1 MSKINLYS
9 FIIVAPAIIFS
20 VRLILE
26 EVANMLAISDYAKQ
40 LNWINQLIR
49 KITRTEVKQSEIN
62 EELVSIL
69 QMLSIMVSAG
79 ASPMSAMKYVSKRSE
94 GILPSLIKQSF
105 RKYED
110 GRTLTQT
117 LDFIATATGS
127 SQVRRLTNS
136 IQIAIHRGTP
146 ILEVLNNQ
154 VLALNKQMN
163 FNLMKLSGKSEITL
177 LIPVVFLILPVSISF
192 AIWPSIYGLNQAGF

>member
-1 MSKINLYS
+1 MSKIHFYS
-9 FIIVAPAIIFS
+9 FILVVPAIIFS
-20 VRLILE
+20 FKLILE
-26 EVANMLAISDYAKQ
+26 EAANMLAISDYAEQ
-40 LNWINQLIR
+40 LKWINQLIR
-49 KITRTEVKQSEIN
+49 KITRSEIKQSEIN

-79 ASPMSAMKYVSKRSE
+79 ESPMSAIRYVSKRSE

-105 RKYED
+105 IKYED

-154 VLALNKQMN
+154 VLALNKQIN

>member
-1 MSKINLYS
+1 MYS
-9 FIIVAPAIIFS
+9 FILVAPAIIFS

-40 LNWINQLIR
+40 LDWINQLIR
-49 KITRTEVKQSEIN
+49 KITRTEIKQSEIN

-79 ASPMSAMKYVSKRSE
+79 ESPMSAMKYVSKRSE

-105 RKYED
+105 MKYED

-154 VLALNKQMN
+154 VLALNKQIN

>member
-1 MSKINLYS
+1 MSNIILFS
-9 FIIVAPAIIFS
+9 FIFVSTAIIFS
-20 VRLILE
+20 ARLILE
-26 EVANMLAISDYAKQ
+26 EVANMLSISDYAKQ

-79 ASPMSAMKYVSKRSE
+79 ESPMSAMKYVSKRSE

-105 RKYED
+105 MKYED

-154 VLALNKQMN
+154 VLALNKQIN

>member
-9 FIIVAPAIIFS
+9 FILVAPAIIFS
-20 VRLILE
+20 ARLILE

-49 KITRTEVKQSEIN
+49 KITRTEVKQSKIN

-79 ASPMSAMKYVSKRSE
+79 ESPMSAMKYVSKRSE

-105 RKYED
+105 MKYED

-154 VLALNKQMN
+154 VLALNKQIN

>member
-9 FIIVAPAIIFS
+9 LILVAPAIIFS

-26 EVANMLAISDYAKQ
+26 EVANMLAISDYEKQ

-49 KITRTEVKQSEIN
+49 KITRTEIKQSEIN

-79 ASPMSAMKYVSKRSE
+79 ESPMSAMKYVSKRSE

-105 RKYED
+105 MKYED

-154 VLALNKQMN
+154 VLALNKQIN